1 MGIKIKQVFIEI
13 AKGFIVGM
21 GMIAPGLSG
30 GVFAV
35 SLGIYPRIMK
45 GISHILKHPIR
56 VIKDLFWIGVGG
68 VIGFSFTFILLLQ
81 LIAIVPLPFSL
92 FFIGFIVGAIPG
104 INAKIKNDVSKPWVY
119 IFILTAFTLIV
130 FMPLLPEVETD
141 VSQLSFVSILI
152 LFIVGFILAGTLII
166 PGISG
171 SLVLMALGF
180 YTFLITSARD
190 FIDVVFDFQIEAIL
204 TQAAP
209 LIIVGVGFLIG
220 LIIFA
225 KSITYLLQKHQTLL
239 YAFVTGLLLASPIS
253 IIWESVNAYE
263 NFFDGI
269 VWNIPLGIV
278 FLIFGFLLAKKM
290 ATLED
295 HQS

>member
-1 MGIKIKQVFIEI
+1 MKKTLIEI
-13 AKGFIVGM
+13 GKGFIVGM

-35 SLGIYPRIMK
+35 SLGIYPRIME
-45 GISHILKHPIR
+45 GISHILKKPLQ

-68 VIGFSFTFILLLQ
+68 LIGFAFTFILLLQ

-104 INAKIKNDVSKPWVY
+104 IAAKIKNDLSKLK
-119 IFILTAFTLIV
+119 IGLIIIIAFTLIV
-130 FMPLLPEVETD
+130 MMPLLPEVETD
-141 VSQLSFVSILI
+141 ITQFSFVSTII

-190 FIDVVFDFQIEAIL
+190 FIDVVFAFQIEAII
-204 TQAAP
+204 TQAIP
-209 LIIVGVGFLIG
+209 LVIVGTGFLIG
-220 LIIFA
+220 LVIFA
-225 KSITYLLQKHQTLL
+225 KSITYLLQRHQSIL
-239 YAFVTGLLLASPIS
+239 YASVTGLLLASPIS
-253 IIWESVNAYE
+253 ILWESIDAYE
-263 NFFDGI
+263 NFLDGL

-278 FLIFGFLLAKKM
+278 FLVGGFWLAKTM
-290 ATLED
+290 AKLED
-295 HQS
+295 H